1 MAKRKGRKA
10 RRGKDRGTAG
20 QGEGDLLVGLAFE
33 ECLKDL
39 CGGDGVEAFG
49 RIFPRKLGGS
59 ELFPGAEAAQSL
71 ILKVDGD
78 TKAPGQAGGK
88 AADELGLGTLGVV
101 HIQREPKDDG
111 VNALGGDDIG
121 DFLKEVLLAPDYGK
135 RGCNRLIAVADCQP
149 GALGSIVYSKV
160 SHIKKLEIRSTKS

>member
-1 MAKRKGRKA
+1 MG
-10 RRGKDRGTAG
+10 
-20 QGEGDLLVGLAFE
+20 FE
-33 ECLKDL
+33 EGLKDL

-49 RIFPRKLGGS
+49 GIFPRKVGGG

-78 TKAPGQAGGK
+78 TKASGEAGGK

-101 HIQREPKDDG
+101 HIQRQPKDDG

-121 DFLKEVLLAPDYGK
+121 DLLKQVFLAGDYGE
-135 RGCNRLIAVADCQP
+135 RGCNCLIAVADCQP
-149 GALGSIVYSKV
+149 GAFGTIVYSKV
-160 SHIKKLEIRSTKS
+160 SHFYSNWPVFKKWHSKSLFESNISQCVIPEKARIHSPP